1 MTTQS
6 PPIVSLQAPKDVS
19 IDVIEQELRD
29 IWQSYN
35 NNEDGMAATRATTF
49 SFIVYEPDAVQELL
63 TLLGYYTGPI
73 DGIAGPRTHAAIK
86 VAQKDLGLEV
96 TGLSSDEFVAQL
108 RAAWEAEKNAEDGA
122 NRRQYA
128 ADLDAIGVADAIAA
142 SNPCRII
149 TLCPTA
155 EADEGV
161 KASVS
166 AYCPVNKRS
175 KNTLVCCEYV
185 TLSGTAEALER
196 IGGIISELTIPSLPK
211 FLWWKASPD
220 GEYGLFKRLASQCD
234 TIIVDSSTF
243 REPETELLQVGDLLA
258 TDVPLADLNWSR
270 LAPWQELTAEA
281 FDPPERRDAILEVDR
296 ITIDYEKGNPCQ
308 AFMFLGWMAS
318 RLQWRPVGY
327 SHRSGDYAIHRISFL
342 GQDQRLIE
350 AELAGIPVA
359 DWGEIQGDLISI
371 KLSSTNL
378 QADCCTVIC
387 SGTTGCMRME
397 ASGGAQSCRIEQVSH
412 LEDQKT
418 ETLLGKQ
425 LQRWGQDVLYQ
436 ESMKVTG
443 AILKLSQPD

>member
-73 DGIAGPRTHAAIK
+73 DGIAGPRTYAAIK
-86 VAQKDLGLEV
+86 VAQKDLGLEI
-96 TGLSSDEFVAQL
+96 TGLSSDEFVAGL

-122 NRRQYA
+122 NHRQYA

-175 KNTLVCCEYV
+175 QNTLV
-185 TLSGTAEALER
+185 
-196 IGGIISELTIPSLPK
+196 
-211 FLWWKASPD
+211 
-220 GEYGLFKRLASQCD
+220 
-234 TIIVDSSTF
+234 
-243 REPETELLQVGDLLA
+243 
-258 TDVPLADLNWSR
+258 
-270 LAPWQELTAEA
+270 
-281 FDPPERRDAILEVDR
+281 
-296 ITIDYEKGNPCQ
+296 
-308 AFMFLGWMAS
+308 
-318 RLQWRPVGY
+318 
-327 SHRSGDYAIHRISFL
+327 
-342 GQDQRLIE
+342 
-350 AELAGIPVA
+350 
-359 DWGEIQGDLISI
+359 
-371 KLSSTNL
+371 
-378 QADCCTVIC
+378 
-387 SGTTGCMRME
+387 
-397 ASGGAQSCRIEQVSH
+397 
-412 LEDQKT
+412 
-418 ETLLGKQ
+418 
-425 LQRWGQDVLYQ
+425 
-436 ESMKVTG
+436 
-443 AILKLSQPD
+443 